1 MLKRITLSEVAT
13 DQIVSAAIR
22 GYKSRYKKE
31 RLGILLG
38 RVSRGVALVE
48 QTVVYYGGPGTRK
61 SAFVDL
67 CNFQRR
73 INILR
78 EESGLDFLGSFHT
91 HVEVNNSISSVPSPT
106 DKIPLCDDPPSF
118 IEIIATIW
126 ASDASVQPANCYL
139 QGDAAGIVIAW
150 LGMTIGRVFA
160 SCWSFPRPLKTALS

>member
-22 GYKSRYKKE
+22 GYKSRYKKQ

-48 QTVVYYGGPGTRK
+48 QVVVYYGGPGTRT
-61 SAFVDL
+61 SAFVDP
-67 CNFQRR
+67 CRFERR
-73 INILR
+73 VNVLR

-91 HVEVNNSISSVPSPT
+91 HVEVNNSISSAPSPA

-118 IEIIATIW
+118 IEIIAAIW
-126 ASDASVQPANCYL
+126 ASEASVHLSNCYL
-139 QGDAAGIVIAW
+139 QGERGGYRYRLAGYDYRRGFRI
-150 LGMTIGRVFA
+150 LPVFSA
-160 SCWSFPRPLKTALS
+160 GALS